1 MIIYSLAAMEIKLKN
16 LYKNYNMQKT
26 KIRIAAGIRFQV
38 SDFEVGNNFRNI
50 FIKFDKANE
59 GKNIVLS

>member
-1 MIIYSLAAMEIKLKN
+1 
-16 LYKNYNMQKT
+16 MQKT

-50 FIKFDKANE
+50 FIRLNKANE

>member
-1 MIIYSLAAMEIKLKN
+1 
-16 LYKNYNMQKT
+16 MQKT

-38 SDFEVGNNFRNI
+38 SGFEVGNNFRNI